1 MGSARPARL
10 KPGLRRLGPA
20 PCNTCASCT
29 VSPLAQ
35 KTLRLEIAMLYY
47 MWLYGFLAPIVAL
60 DMLLRTS
67 PLYYAGAWPL
77 GFDYLAND
85 Y

>member
-1 MGSARPARL
+1 MACNAA
-10 KPGLRRLGPA
+10 GPRH
-20 PCNTCASCT
+20 

-35 KTLRLEIAMLYY
+35 ETLRLEIAMLYY
-47 MWLYGFLAPIVAL
+47 MWLYGFIAPIVAL

>member
-1 MGSARPARL
+1 
-10 KPGLRRLGPA
+10 
-20 PCNTCASCT
+20 
-29 VSPLAQ
+29 
-35 KTLRLEIAMLYY
+35 MLYY

-77 GFDYLAND
+77 GFDYLADD

>member
-1 MGSARPARL
+1 MACNAA
-10 KPGLRRLGPA
+10 GPRH
-20 PCNTCASCT
+20 

-35 KTLRLEIAMLYY
+35 ETLRLEIAMLYY